1 MIREFLKAFL
11 AHGWHSN
18 LFYGRTAQHTAHA
31 GDICPAPSPLML
43 NSTMNPQAISCKRS
57 EVSQKEREEH
67 RYLVS

>member
-31 GDICPAPSPLML
+31 GDICPAPARSC
-43 NSTMNPQAISCKRS
+43 STAP
-57 EVSQKEREEH
+57 
-67 RYLVS
+67 